1 MDPQFYQQLVL
12 YLTTLTHFPNL
23 EEKTWRKIQGE
34 SRKFQVIQ
42 DLLYKK
48 NKAHPEHPLKVIQPD
63 EVPPLLK
70 RLHDD
75 PTSGHMGIDST
86 FNKAKQRYY
95 WPQMFEDIR
104 THNQHCAICQKQK
117 RPHTKEALH
126 PVPVE
131 EPFDRV
137 GIDLLQ
143 LPLTTSGNKYVIVAT
158 DYHTKWVEAQPI
170 PNKTASIVAGFLYE
184 EVICRHGAP
193 KELLSDQGTEFLN
206 ALVNKICT
214 FFGTGYR
221 TTTPYHPQTN
231 GLTERFNRTLINI
244 LGKLTQQHKGHPWD
258 ELLSSALL
266 AYRTTPHSTTGYT
279 PFFLMHGRE
288 AVLPLEHTF
297 TTHHFNLS
305 GPTDNEEWILER
317 LQILNGKLQ
326 EAQDQAQRRITLAQ
340 HSYKERY
347 DRIHKAKPQA
357 QYKIGDQVLK
367 ARVELSP
374 ASANKLEPKMIG
386 PYYIHEVGAS
396 GIYKLRLPSGRILNK
411 FIHGNHL
418 KLYLPPIKPQPFVL
432 IP

>member
-1 MDPQFYQQLVL
+1 MDPTFYQHLVL
-12 YLTTLTHFPNL
+12 YLTSLSYPPTLD
-23 EEKTWRKIQGE
+23 EKAQRRIQGE
-34 SRKFQVIQ
+34 SRKFQVIE
-42 DLLYKK
+42 DTLYKK
-48 NKAHPEHPLKVIQPD
+48 NKANPDSPLKVIQED
-63 EVPPLLK
+63 EVPSLLK

-126 PVPVE
+126 PIPVE

-184 EVICRHGAP
+184 EVICKHGSP
-193 KELLSDQGTEFLN
+193 KVLLSDQGTEFLN
-206 ALVNKICT
+206 TLVKQICT
-214 FFGTGYR
+214 FFEIKHR

-279 PFFLMHGRE
+279 PFFLMYGRE
-288 AVLPLEHTF
+288 AVLPLEHIYP
-297 TTHHFNLS
+297 THHFNLS
-305 GPTDNEEWILER
+305 GPTDTEEWILQR
-317 LQILNGKLQ
+317 LKVLNGKLQ
-326 EAQDQAQRRITLAQ
+326 DAQAQAQRRITLAQ

-347 DRIHKAKPQA
+347 DRTHKAKPQA

-374 ASANKLEPKMIG
+374 SSANKLEPKMIG